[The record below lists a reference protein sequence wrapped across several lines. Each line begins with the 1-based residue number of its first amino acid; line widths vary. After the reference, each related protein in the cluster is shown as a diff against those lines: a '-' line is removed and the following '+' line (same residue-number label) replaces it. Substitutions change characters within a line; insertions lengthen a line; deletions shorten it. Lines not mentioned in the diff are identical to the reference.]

1 MIFNRLYFN
10 RGILYQNFRQHGW
23 LGLIYLL
30 LLLLSLPLDI
40 GTAYRENAEKINSL
54 FMVRGELLWFFAIS
68 IPVVIG
74 LFLFRYI
81 QAGGPSDLYHSLPLK
96 RKHLLTMNL
105 LTGFVMILV
114 PIWITAGIT
123 GWVSAL
129 LEEPAYIFDGRA
141 VWMWGLTM
149 SVISLFMF
157 TLTVAVG
164 MCIGQSVLQGLTVYA
179 ICLIPLLFWEAFV
192 LHLQRYLLG
201 FPDSA
206 LRFDSGKISPIARIS
221 TLNNTPP
228 GWNELGIYAALT
240 VILIVLTYIFYRKRH
255 VESATQAI
263 TFRIVKPIFRF
274 GFMFTVVLVSGAYF
288 TMIEP
293 RGSEMWGV
301 AGYIIGGIA
310 GYLGAEMIIRKSW
323 LIWSSSLLPRFAVY
337 GIAAALIL
345 YVPVADWNGYA
356 SNVPTSDRVEKV
368 RIGGD
373 HYIYVDNQSIKMD
386 DDQFYSANAGYIDA
400 VVTLHQKIVD
410 SDPSLRQ
417 MGVNRTIRDEEE
429 VRIDYQLKNGKILS
443 RRYYIPTSD
452 FQQELMGVKNWDDYK
467 TTRYETYI
475 LDGDVRHIGIRSGYN
490 GDRTAF
496 ITNPQLVR
504 EFKALLKSE
513 ILDQSYE
520 DQQSPWETFASV
532 EIYMN
537 YPDASSSK
545 LMLDRANRSAIYEI
559 KPSYSRLIEWL
570 KENKLYDQLR
580 VSEDEVA
587 SAQFI
592 KQEINSPGNLK
603 MVYADPQFIDGNP
616 QGKQM
621 IVTKNK
627 KIISE
632 LLQRQRAGFYTDN
645 DTIYQIKLNFIR
657 GQNAYMILK
666 EDDLSENM
674 RAILLDK

>member
-30 LLLLSLPLDI
+30 LLLLSLPLNI

-81 QAGGPSDLYHSLPLK
+81 QAGGPADLYHSLPLK

-114 PIWITAGIT
+114 PIWITAGVT
-123 GWVSAL
+123 GWVSAVVKD
-129 LEEPAYIFDGRA
+129 PAYIFDGTA
-141 VWMWGLTM
+141 VWMWGVTM
-149 SVISLFMF
+149 SMVSLFMF

-164 MCIGQSVLQGLTVYA
+164 MCIGQSILQGLTVYG
-179 ICLIPLLFWEAFV
+179 ICLIPIVFWGVFE
-192 LHLQRYLLG
+192 LHLMRYLLG
-201 FPDSA
+201 FPDDA
-206 LRFDSGKISPIARIS
+206 FQYGRTEISPIVRIS
-221 TLNNTPP
+221 NLNYAPEW
-228 GWNELGIYAALT
+228 GELGIYAALT
-240 VILIVLTYIFYRKRH
+240 VILVVLTYIFYRKRH

-323 LIWSSSLLPRFAVY
+323 LIWSRSLLPRFAVY
-337 GIAAALIL
+337 AGAVAIIL

-373 HYIYVDNQSIKMD
+373 HFTYVDNNYIKMD
-386 DDQFYSANAGYIDA
+386 DDQFYSANTGYIDA

-410 SDPSLRQ
+410 SDLPLRPL
-417 MGVNRTIRDEEE
+417 GVNRDARDEEE
-429 VRIDYQLKNGKILS
+429 VRIDYQLKNGKTLS
-443 RRYYIPTSD
+443 RQYYIPTSN
-452 FQQELMGVKNWDDYK
+452 FQQELMDVKNRDDYK

-475 LDGDVRHIGIRSGYN
+475 LDGEVRNIGIRSGYN
-490 GDRTAF
+490 RDRTAF
-496 ITNPQLVR
+496 ITNPELIR
-504 EFKALLKSE
+504 EFKALLKEE

-520 DQQSPWETFASV
+520 DQRSPWETFASV
-532 EIYMN
+532 EVYMN
-537 YPDASSSK
+537 IPESSSK
-545 LMLDRANRSAIYEI
+545 LMLDGVNRSATYEI

-592 KQEINSPGNLK
+592 KQDINSPGNVK

-616 QGKQM
+616 QGNPM

-657 GQNAYMILK
+657 GQNVYMILK
-666 EDDLSENM
+666 EDDLTEEM
-674 RAILLDK
+674 RAILLDN

>member
-30 LLLLSLPLDI
+30 LLLLSLPLNI

-81 QAGGPSDLYHSLPLK
+81 QAGGPADLYHSLPLK

-114 PIWITAGIT
+114 PIWITAGVT
-123 GWVSAL
+123 GWVSAVVK
-129 LEEPAYIFDGRA
+129 EPAYIFDGTA
-141 VWMWGLTM
+141 VWMWGVTM
-149 SVISLFMF
+149 SMVSLFMF

-164 MCIGQSVLQGLTVYA
+164 MCIGQSILQGLTVYG
-179 ICLIPLLFWEAFV
+179 ICLIPIVFWGVFE
-192 LHLQRYLLG
+192 LHLMRYLLG
-201 FPDSA
+201 FPDDA
-206 LRFDSGKISPIARIS
+206 FQYGRTEISPIVRIS
-221 TLNNTPP
+221 NLNYAPEW
-228 GWNELGIYAALT
+228 GELGIYAALT
-240 VILIVLTYIFYRKRH
+240 VILVVLTYIFYRKRH

-293 RGSEMWGV
+293 RGSEFWGV
-301 AGYIIGGIA
+301 TGYIIGGIA

-323 LIWSSSLLPRFAVY
+323 LIWSRSLLPRFAVY
-337 GIAAALIL
+337 AGAVAIIL

-373 HYIYVDNQSIKMD
+373 HFTYVDNNYIKMD
-386 DDQFYSANAGYIDA
+386 DDQFYSANTGYIDA

-410 SDPSLRQ
+410 SDLPLRPL
-417 MGVNRTIRDEEE
+417 GVNRDARDEEE
-429 VRIDYQLKNGKILS
+429 VRIDYQLKNGKTLS
-443 RRYYIPTSD
+443 RQYYIPTSN
-452 FQQELMGVKNWDDYK
+452 FQQELMDVKNRDDYK

-475 LDGDVRHIGIRSGYN
+475 LDGEVRNIGIRSGYN
-490 GDRTAF
+490 RDRTAF
-496 ITNPQLVR
+496 ITNPELIR
-504 EFKALLKSE
+504 EFKALLKEE

-520 DQQSPWETFASV
+520 DQRSPWETFASV
-532 EIYMN
+532 EVYMN
-537 YPDASSSK
+537 IPESSSK
-545 LMLDRANRSAIYEI
+545 LMLDGVNRSATYEI

-592 KQEINSPGNLK
+592 KQEINSPGNVK

-616 QGKQM
+616 QGNQM

-657 GQNAYMILK
+657 GQNVYMILK
-666 EDDLSENM
+666 EDDLTEEM
-674 RAILLDK
+674 RAILLDN

>member
-23 LGLIYLL
+23 LGLVYLL
-30 LLLLSLPLDI
+30 LLLLSLPLNI
-40 GTAYRENAEKINSL
+40 GTAYRENTQEIASL

-68 IPVVIG
+68 IPVVMG

-105 LTGFVMILV
+105 LTGVVMILV
-114 PIWITAGIT
+114 PIWITAGVT
-123 GWVSAL
+123 GWVSAVVK
-129 LEEPAYIFDGRA
+129 EPAYIFAGTA
-141 VWMWGLTM
+141 VWTWGVTM
-149 SVISLFMF
+149 SIISLFMF

-164 MCIGQSVLQGLTVYA
+164 MCIGQSILQGLTVYA
-179 ICLIPLLFWEAFV
+179 ICLIPLVFWEVFV
-192 LHLQRYLLG
+192 MHLQRYLLG

-206 LRFDSGKISPIARIS
+206 LRFSSGNISPIARIS
-221 TLNNTPP
+221 SLSYPP
-228 GWNELGIYAALT
+228 DWVELGIYAAMT
-240 VILIVLTYIFYRKRH
+240 VILVVLTFLFYRKRH

-274 GFMFTVVLVSGAYF
+274 GFMFTVVLLSGAYF

-293 RGSEMWGV
+293 RGSEFWGV
-301 AGYIIGGIA
+301 AGYVVGGVA
-310 GYLGAEMIIRKSW
+310 GYLGAEMIIRKTW
-323 LIWSSSLLPRFAVY
+323 LIWSNRLLPKFAVY
-337 GIAAALIL
+337 GGVIALIL

-356 SNVPTSDRVEKV
+356 SNVPTSERVEKV

-373 HYIYVDNQSIKMD
+373 HYIYVDNQNIKMD
-386 DDQFYSANAGYIDA
+386 DEQFYSTNAGYIDA
-400 VVTLHQKIVD
+400 VVTLHQKIVN
-410 SDPSLRQ
+410 SDLHLRE
-417 MGVNRTIRDEEE
+417 MGMNRTVRDEEN
-429 VRIDYQLKNGKILS
+429 VVIDYKLKNGKTLS
-443 RRYYIPTSD
+443 RQYYIPTSE
-452 FQQELMGVKNWDDYK
+452 FQQELMGMKNWEDYK
-467 TTRYETYI
+467 TSRYETYI
-475 LDGDVRHIGIRSGYN
+475 LDGDVRNIGIRSGYI
-490 GDRTAF
+490 GDRTVF
-496 ITNPQLVR
+496 ITNPELIR
-504 EFKALLKSE
+504 EFKALLKTE

-520 DQQSPWETFASV
+520 DQMSSWETFATA
-532 EIYMN
+532 EIYMD

-545 LMLDRANRSAIYEI
+545 MMLDRANRSAMYAI

-580 VSEDEVA
+580 VSADEVA
-587 SAQFI
+587 SALFI
-592 KQEINSPGNLK
+592 RQEINSPGNVK
-603 MVYADPQFIDGNP
+603 MVYADPQFIDSNLQGN
-616 QGKQM
+616 QK

-632 LLQRQRAGFYTDN
+632 LLQRQRSGYYTDN

-657 GQNAYMILK
+657 GQNSYMMLR
-666 EDDLSENM
+666 EDDLTEDM